1 MGLFALIC
9 RYLIAIR
16 WGSCVHRRFTRTFA
30 LRYVTLE
37 IVTLRERSTTMVDK
51 TAAGSQQTDQRDA
64 DTRDSLAALARRRS
78 NSSPIVLQSDV
89 QAAPQE
95 KQEKQE
101 KQSEA
106 GSALQTGEDA
116 NDDANRA
123 EESQTVK
130 EKDAADGPDN
140 TQQPQMASIS
150 AITTQVFPQ
159 FSPLRRRNRRSA
171 GDPSARWP
179 RGRCVEPTSAMLKR
193 PAMWGARVVPD
204 GRRGMAIRRRR
215 ESPAVLPIMRID
227 QWTDQNGQR
236 NKSVGIL
243 DIHAVHARYARFA
256 PN

>member
-1 MGLFALIC
+1 
-9 RYLIAIR
+9 
-16 WGSCVHRRFTRTFA
+16 
-30 LRYVTLE
+30 
-37 IVTLRERSTTMVDK
+37 MVDK

-150 AITTQVFPQ
+150 AITTQVLPPSFIPTATGRIRPVTGAFPAIQ
-159 FSPLRRRNRRSA
+159 SASQTEQAQRRRSIRSLAAGSLRRTNIGNAEKA
-171 GDPSARWP
+171 GD
-179 RGRCVEPTSAMLKR
+179 V
-193 PAMWGARVVPD
+193 GARVVPD

-256 PN
+256 LHCTSLYYVIPIESQQCV

>member
-1 MGLFALIC
+1 
-9 RYLIAIR
+9 
-16 WGSCVHRRFTRTFA
+16 
-30 LRYVTLE
+30 
-37 IVTLRERSTTMVDK
+37 MVDK

-150 AITTQVFPQ
+150 AITTQVLPPS
-159 FSPLRRRNRRSA
+159 FSDRNRSY
-171 GDPSARWP
+171 SSCN
-179 RGRCVEPTSAMLKR
+179 GRFS
-193 PAMWGARVVPD
+193 
-204 GRRGMAIRRRR
+204 
-215 ESPAVLPIMRID
+215 
-227 QWTDQNGQR
+227 R
-236 NKSVGIL
+236 NSV
-243 DIHAVHARYARFA
+243 RFA
-256 PN
+256 DGTGAAQAIHPLVGRGVVA

>member
-37 IVTLRERSTTMVDK
+37 IVMLRERSTTMVDK

-78 NSSPIVLQSDV
+78 NSSPIVLQS
-89 QAAPQE
+89 
-95 KQEKQE
+95 
-101 KQSEA
+101 EA

-130 EKDAADGPDN
+130 EKDAVDGPDN

-150 AITTQVFPQ
+150 AITTQVLPPSFIPTATGRIRPVTGAFPAIQ
-159 FSPLRRRNRRSA
+159 SASQTEQAQRRRSIRSLAAGSLRRTNIGNAEKAGDVGSA
-171 GDPSARWP
+171 GSTGRTAGNGDTPSP
-179 RGRCVEPTSAMLKR
+179 RIASSA
-193 PAMWGARVVPD
+193 P
-204 GRRGMAIRRRR
+204 
-215 ESPAVLPIMRID
+215 
-227 QWTDQNGQR
+227 
-236 NKSVGIL
+236 
-243 DIHAVHARYARFA
+243 HYA
-256 PN
+256 N

>member
-1 MGLFALIC
+1 
-9 RYLIAIR
+9 
-16 WGSCVHRRFTRTFA
+16 
-30 LRYVTLE
+30 
-37 IVTLRERSTTMVDK
+37 MVDK

-89 QAAPQE
+89 QAAP
-95 KQEKQE
+95 QE

-150 AITTQVFPQ
+150 AITTQVLPPSFIPTATGRIRPVTGAFPAVQ
-159 FSPLRRRNRRSA
+159 SASQTEQAQRRRSIRSLAAGSLRRTNIGNAEKAGDVGSA
-171 GDPSARWP
+171 GSTGRTAGNGDTPSP
-179 RGRCVEPTSAMLKR
+179 RIASSA
-193 PAMWGARVVPD
+193 P
-204 GRRGMAIRRRR
+204 
-215 ESPAVLPIMRID
+215 
-227 QWTDQNGQR
+227 
-236 NKSVGIL
+236 
-243 DIHAVHARYARFA
+243 HYA
-256 PN
+256 N

>member
-1 MGLFALIC
+1 
-9 RYLIAIR
+9 
-16 WGSCVHRRFTRTFA
+16 
-30 LRYVTLE
+30 
-37 IVTLRERSTTMVDK
+37 MVDK

-150 AITTQVFPQ
+150 AITTQVLPPSFIPD
-159 FSPLRRRNRRSA
+159 RNRSYSSRN
-171 GDPSARWP
+171 
-179 RGRCVEPTSAMLKR
+179 GRFS
-193 PAMWGARVVPD
+193 
-204 GRRGMAIRRRR
+204 
-215 ESPAVLPIMRID
+215 
-227 QWTDQNGQR
+227 R
-236 NKSVGIL
+236 NSV
-243 DIHAVHARYARFA
+243 RFA
-256 PN
+256 DGTGAAQAIHPLVGRGVVA

>member
-1 MGLFALIC
+1 
-9 RYLIAIR
+9 
-16 WGSCVHRRFTRTFA
+16 
-30 LRYVTLE
+30 
-37 IVTLRERSTTMVDK
+37 MVDK

-89 QAAPQE
+89 QAAP
-95 KQEKQE
+95 QEKQE

-150 AITTQVFPQ
+150 AITTQVLPPSFIPTATGRIRPVTGAFPAIQ
-159 FSPLRRRNRRSA
+159 SASQTEQAQRRRSIRSLAAGSLRRTNIGNAEKASDVGSA
-171 GDPSARWP
+171 GSTGRTAGNGDTPSP
-179 RGRCVEPTSAMLKR
+179 RIASSA
-193 PAMWGARVVPD
+193 P
-204 GRRGMAIRRRR
+204 
-215 ESPAVLPIMRID
+215 
-227 QWTDQNGQR
+227 
-236 NKSVGIL
+236 
-243 DIHAVHARYARFA
+243 HYA
-256 PN
+256 N

>member
-1 MGLFALIC
+1 
-9 RYLIAIR
+9 
-16 WGSCVHRRFTRTFA
+16 
-30 LRYVTLE
+30 
-37 IVTLRERSTTMVDK
+37 MVDK

-116 NDDANRA
+116 NRA

-150 AITTQVFPQ
+150 AITTQVLPPSFIPTATGRIRPVTGAFPAIQ
-159 FSPLRRRNRRSA
+159 SASQTEQAQRRRSIRSLAAGSLRRTNIGNAEKAGDVGSA
-171 GDPSARWP
+171 GSAGRTAGNGDTPSP
-179 RGRCVEPTSAMLKR
+179 RIASSA
-193 PAMWGARVVPD
+193 P
-204 GRRGMAIRRRR
+204 
-215 ESPAVLPIMRID
+215 
-227 QWTDQNGQR
+227 
-236 NKSVGIL
+236 
-243 DIHAVHARYARFA
+243 HYA
-256 PN
+256 N

>member
-1 MGLFALIC
+1 
-9 RYLIAIR
+9 
-16 WGSCVHRRFTRTFA
+16 
-30 LRYVTLE
+30 
-37 IVTLRERSTTMVDK
+37 MVDK

-89 QAAPQE
+89 QAAP
-95 KQEKQE
+95 QEKQE

-150 AITTQVFPQ
+150 AITTQVLPPSFIPTATGRIRPVTGAFPAIQ
-159 FSPLRRRNRRSA
+159 SASQTEQAQRRRSIRSLAAGSLRRTNIGNAEKAGDAGSA
-171 GDPSARWP
+171 GSTGRTVGNGDTPSRIAS
-179 RGRCVEPTSAMLKR
+179 SA
-193 PAMWGARVVPD
+193 P
-204 GRRGMAIRRRR
+204 
-215 ESPAVLPIMRID
+215 
-227 QWTDQNGQR
+227 
-236 NKSVGIL
+236 
-243 DIHAVHARYARFA
+243 HYA
-256 PN
+256 N

>member
-1 MGLFALIC
+1 
-9 RYLIAIR
+9 
-16 WGSCVHRRFTRTFA
+16 
-30 LRYVTLE
+30 
-37 IVTLRERSTTMVDK
+37 MVDK

-130 EKDAADGPDN
+130 EAEESQTVKEKDAADGPDN

-150 AITTQVFPQ
+150 AITTQVLPPSFIPTATGRIRPVTGAFPAVQ
-159 FSPLRRRNRRSA
+159 SASQTEQAQRRRSIRSLAAGSLRRTNIGNAEKAGGVGSA
-171 GDPSARWP
+171 GSTGRTAGNGDTPSP
-179 RGRCVEPTSAMLKR
+179 RIASSA
-193 PAMWGARVVPD
+193 P
-204 GRRGMAIRRRR
+204 
-215 ESPAVLPIMRID
+215 
-227 QWTDQNGQR
+227 
-236 NKSVGIL
+236 
-243 DIHAVHARYARFA
+243 HYA
-256 PN
+256 N

>member
-1 MGLFALIC
+1 
-9 RYLIAIR
+9 
-16 WGSCVHRRFTRTFA
+16 
-30 LRYVTLE
+30 
-37 IVTLRERSTTMVDK
+37 MVDK

-116 NDDANRA
+116 NRA

-150 AITTQVFPQ
+150 AITTQVLPPSFIPTATGRIRPVTGAFPAIQ
-159 FSPLRRRNRRSA
+159 SASQTEQAQRRRSIRSLAAGSLRRTNIGNAEKAGDVGSA
-171 GDPSARWP
+171 GSTGRTAGNGDTPSP
-179 RGRCVEPTSAMLKR
+179 RIASSA
-193 PAMWGARVVPD
+193 P
-204 GRRGMAIRRRR
+204 
-215 ESPAVLPIMRID
+215 
-227 QWTDQNGQR
+227 
-236 NKSVGIL
+236 
-243 DIHAVHARYARFA
+243 HYA
-256 PN
+256 N

>member
-78 NSSPIVLQSDV
+78 NSSPIVLQRDV

-150 AITTQVFPQ
+150 AITTQVLPPSFIPTATGRIRPVTGAFPAIQ
-159 FSPLRRRNRRSA
+159 SASQTEQAQRRRSIRSLAAGSLRRTNIGNAEKAGGVGSA
-171 GDPSARWP
+171 GSTGRTAGNGDTPSP
-179 RGRCVEPTSAMLKR
+179 RIASSA
-193 PAMWGARVVPD
+193 P
-204 GRRGMAIRRRR
+204 
-215 ESPAVLPIMRID
+215 
-227 QWTDQNGQR
+227 
-236 NKSVGIL
+236 
-243 DIHAVHARYARFA
+243 HYA
-256 PN
+256 N

>member
-1 MGLFALIC
+1 
-9 RYLIAIR
+9 
-16 WGSCVHRRFTRTFA
+16 
-30 LRYVTLE
+30 
-37 IVTLRERSTTMVDK
+37 MVDK

-130 EKDAADGPDN
+130 EKDAVDGPDN

-150 AITTQVFPQ
+150 AITTQVLPPSFIPTATGRIRPVTGAFPAIQ
-159 FSPLRRRNRRSA
+159 SASQTEQAQRRRSIRSLAAGSLRRTNIGNAEKA
-171 GDPSARWP
+171 GDAGE
-179 RGRCVEPTSAMLKR
+179 RG
-193 PAMWGARVVPD
+193 
-204 GRRGMAIRRRR
+204 
-215 ESPAVLPIMRID
+215 
-227 QWTDQNGQR
+227 
-236 NKSVGIL
+236 
-243 DIHAVHARYARFA
+243 
-256 PN
+256 